1 LEYTCRFRWRKGSI
15 AFWDNRC
22 VMHKALNDYPGQ
34 KRYMNRVTVN
44 GARPV
49 H

>member
-1 LEYTCRFRWRKGSI
+1 
-15 AFWDNRC
+15 
-22 VMHKALNDYPGQ
+22 MHKALNDYPGY

-49 H
+49 